1 MVAIWEFST
10 WLTYASGEVFNCENS
25 WTISKNPKIGN
36 GGHFGI
42 LYMSGIYVRGSVA
55 PGNMVLQSEIR
66 SLNVKIAE
74 ISTKIEKLVMEY
86 NKDGRHHS
94 DTKNDRGIA

>member
-1 MVAIWEFST
+1 
-10 WLTYASGEVFNCENS
+10 
-25 WTISKNPKIGN
+25 
-36 GGHFGI
+36 
-42 LYMSGIYVRGSVA
+42 MSGIYVRGSVD

-74 ISTKIEKLVMEY
+74 ISAKIDY